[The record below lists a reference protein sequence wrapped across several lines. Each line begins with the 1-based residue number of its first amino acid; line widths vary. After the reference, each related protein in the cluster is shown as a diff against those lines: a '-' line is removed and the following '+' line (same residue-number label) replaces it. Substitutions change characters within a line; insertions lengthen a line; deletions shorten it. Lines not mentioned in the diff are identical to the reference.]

1 MENYVLP
8 VKILNS
14 NGDIKNI
21 NNLFIKKE
29 LQIGL
34 NEPVNTIMNEDSN
47 ILLDFGKELCGG
59 IRILVCNYD
68 NRPIDLLVR
77 FGESVSEALSDIGNK
92 NSSNDHAVREFNV
105 KTTNLCDLKVGNTGF
120 RFVYIKKLT
129 KENSLIIKSIVA
141 INNISRKKCI
151 GSFKCARRYPQSRR
165 GIRNARIF
173 ARA

>member
-1 MENYVLP
+1 MENYVFP

-105 KTTNLCDLKVGNTGF
+105 KTTNLCDLKVLIDIPYEIRKERTLKRDYITEEAFDLREKASIIYDKNDF
-120 RFVYIKKLT
+120 DYILNNNDNENIRKLVKVY
-129 KENSLIIKSIVA
+129 
-141 INNISRKKCI
+141 
-151 GSFKCARRYPQSRR
+151 G
-165 GIRNARIF
+165 
-173 ARA
+173 

>member
-8 VKILNS
+8 VKILDS

-129 KENSLIIKSIVA
+129 KVQKEQLIQKHKLNEKLLKKIDCSKYEYVDDLIKS
-141 INNISRKKCI
+141 
-151 GSFKCARRYPQSRR
+151 
-165 GIRNARIF
+165 
-173 ARA
+173 